1 MNFSCH
7 NKGKMKNFGL
17 LIAAQG
23 CSLTGG
29 YIQTLVLSWLAA
41 STKGGVPLAWYMI
54 ACYLPVAAF
63 SYPLGR
69 FLDRKKLKPW
79 LLGSELG
86 LAGLS
91 LFLWL
96 AAVRDWITFPF
107 LLVFGGIWG
116 CVRALQ
122 TPIYQSLPK
131 RLSKDLKK
139 GTALLTAVT
148 CAARGLG
155 PILGGLLYAKWGAA
169 VPFFVNFCSFVPSVL
184 LLCFLRIPLSEQG
197 QKPRLKPWLL
207 PLLRI
212 FAVGFFGVQYNV
224 TFVALIKEAGKGSAA
239 YGIALGLLGAGALI
253 GFWIKT
259 RFKKELP
266 LSYVIGGMG
275 LLNLLLL
282 LRWGMLWQGSCI
294 LLYGVLDFWFFAQ
307 SSYRLSRAAKGRE
320 LTAVMGLY
328 TVATVGALPLG
339 ALLWSVVS
347 KAAGLSV
354 VLLTIGGGLLLLS
367 IIEKRINQNEQRIR
381 NF

>member
-1 MNFSCH
+1 MR
-7 NKGKMKNFGL
+7 NFGL

-41 STKGGVPLAWYMI
+41 STGKGVPLAWYMI
-54 ACYLPVAAF
+54 ACYLPVALL
-63 SYPLGR
+63 SYPFGR
-69 FLDRKKLKPW
+69 FLDGRRLKPW
-79 LLGSELG
+79 LISGEIG

-91 LFLWL
+91 LLLWL
-96 AAVRDWITFPF
+96 AAVWDWISFPF
-107 LLVFGGIWG
+107 LLVFGGVWG

-122 TPIYQSLPK
+122 TPIYQSLPR
-131 RLSKDLKK
+131 RLAKDLKK

-148 CAARGLG
+148 YAARGLG
-155 PILGGLLYAKWGAA
+155 PILGGLLYAQWGAA
-169 VPFFVNFCSFVPSVL
+169 VPFLVNFCSFIPSVL
-184 LLCFLRIPLSEQG
+184 LLCFLKIPRQEQG
-197 QKPRLKPWLL
+197 EKPQLKPWLL
-207 PLLRI
+207 PLLKI

-239 YGIALGLLGAGALI
+239 YGIALGLLGVGALI

-266 LSYVIGGMG
+266 LPYAIGGMG

-282 LRWGMLWQGSCI
+282 LRWGMLWQGICI
-294 LLYGVLDFWFFAQ
+294 LTYGGLDFWFFAQ
-307 SSYRLSRAAKGRE
+307 SSYRLSRAAKERE

-339 ALLWSVVS
+339 ALLWSWVG
-347 KAAGLSV
+347 KMAGLSV
-354 VLLTIGGGLLLLS
+354 ALSSIGIGLLFLA
-367 IIEKRINQNEQRIR
+367 IIEKRINKHEQRI
-381 NF
+381 

>member
-1 MNFSCH
+1 MA
-7 NKGKMKNFGL
+7 MKNFAL

-29 YIQTLVLSWLAA
+29 YIQTLVLSWIAA
-41 STKGGVPLAWYMI
+41 KQSGGVPLAWYMI
-54 ACYLPVAAF
+54 ACYLPVAVL

-69 FLDRKKLKPW
+69 FLDGKNLKPW
-79 LLGSELG
+79 LIFSEIG
-86 LAGLS
+86 LAALS
-91 LFLWL
+91 LLLWL
-96 AAVRDWITFPF
+96 AAVFGWLNFAF
-107 LLVFGGIWG
+107 LLVFGGVWG

-131 RLSKDLKK
+131 RLAKDLKK

-148 CAARGLG
+148 YAARGLG

-169 VPFFVNFCSFVPSVL
+169 VPFLVNFCSFIPSVI
-184 LLCFLRIPLSEQG
+184 LLCFLKIPQGERG
-197 QKPRLKPWLL
+197 QKPICKEWLS

-239 YGIALGLLGAGALI
+239 YGIALGLLGVGALA
-253 GFWIKT
+253 GFFIKT

-266 LSYVIGGMG
+266 LPFAIGGMG

-282 LRWGMLWQGSCI
+282 LRWGMLWQGLCI
-294 LLYGVLDFWFFAQ
+294 LIYGSLDFWFFAQ
-307 SSYRLSRAAKGRE
+307 SSYRLSRAAKEQE

-328 TVATVGALPLG
+328 TIATVGALPLG
-339 ALLWSVVS
+339 ALLWSRVS
-347 KAAGLSV
+347 ESAGLSV
-354 VLLTIGGGLLLLS
+354 ALALIGSALLILA
-367 IIEKRINQNEQRIR
+367 IMEKRMDRYEQSI
-381 NF
+381 